1 MLSLVLSLYLVHQR
15 KMSATYL
22 YLILFYLG
30 EVLGVTSAGL
40 EHYAVTSSLT
50 LPRTP
55 EKDVFLVLYIL
66 SCSI

>member
-1 MLSLVLSLYLVHQR
+1 MIESYYVIIFIQHSL
-15 KMSATYL
+15 A
-22 YLILFYLG
+22 FYLG
-30 EVLGVTSAGL
+30 EVLGVTSTGL

-55 EKDVFLVLYIL
+55 EKDVFLILNIL